1 MEPIVAVMLI
11 LGCDHSMMVCRQS
24 AEPVRQYASVE
35 ACEADKQVRVREIDG
50 YPVAVADCVKVPDL
64 APGLK
69 VAIDWRLDA
78 VGGLIAE
85 AHVDDTGRMTADAG
99 DVVADAGGV

>member
-24 AEPVRQYASVE
+24 AEPVRQYVSVE

-50 YPVAVADCVKVPDL
+50 FPMAVADCIKVPDL
-64 APGLK
+64 APGQK
-69 VAIDWRLDA
+69 VAIDWRIDA
-78 VGGLIAE
+78 VGGLIAD
-85 AHVDDTGRMTADAG
+85 ARVDDTSRMTADAG
-99 DVVADAGGV
+99 DVVANAGGV

>member
-24 AEPVRQYASVE
+24 AEPVRQYVSVE
-35 ACEADKQVRVREIDG
+35 ACEADKTLRIREIDG
-50 YPVAVADCVKVPDL
+50 YPMAVADCVEVAGFAPDQEI
-64 APGLK
+64 
-69 VAIDWRLDA
+69 AIDWRIDA

-85 AHVDDTGRMTADAG
+85 ARAG
-99 DVVADAGGV
+99 EEPSVVMAAVSGS